1 MGKDTSKRSQCDMI
15 LLYLKEHGSIT
26 ALDAIREFGCMRLAA
41 RISDLRERGYVIEA
55 FDEYSNNRYGDK
67 IRHSRYFL
75 HET

>member
-1 MGKDTSKRSQCDMI
+1 MI

-41 RISDLRERGYVIEA
+41 RISDLRESGYDIEA

>member
-1 MGKDTSKRSQCDMI
+1 MGKDPSKRSQCDMI
-15 LLYLKEHGSIT
+15 LRYLKDHGSIT

-55 FDEYSNNRYGDK
+55 SDEYSKNRYGDK

>member
-1 MGKDTSKRSQCDMI
+1 MI

-41 RISDLRERGYVIEA
+41 RISDLRERGYDIEV
-55 FDEYSNNRYGDK
+55 FDEYSDNRYGDK

>member
-41 RISDLRERGYVIEA
+41 RISDLRERGYDIET

-75 HET
+75 NET